1 MEKQIRKVVG
11 TSPKRKDAKAKVL
24 GKAKYTADIYEAG
37 MLVGKI
43 LRSEKAYAY
52 IRNIDTS
59 KAEAL
64 PGVEAIIS
72 YKDVPK
78 IPYALQAHQFSLDH
92 PGQDDHLIFTDKAR
106 FVGDEIAG
114 IIAVDELT
122 AKKAMELIEVEYEEL
137 EPSLTIE
144 AALASKEPW
153 IHGDHENNILSDM
166 WGYEN
171 GDVDKAFAES
181 AHVFEGTYDTGYQQH
196 CHLENH
202 VSYAYMDSE
211 DRIVIVSSTQV
222 PHVARRIVGQA
233 LGIPWGRIRV
243 IKPYVG
249 GGFGNKADVR
259 LEPIVAAMTM
269 AVGGR
274 PVILDFSREE
284 CMIGTANRH
293 AMRFKIKSGVSADG
307 KLKVLQGEVLS
318 NTGAYA
324 SHGHSPTVVAA
335 GKLVNMYET
344 EAVKVENRTIYTNLP
359 VAGAFRGYGTP
370 QGVFAMES
378 HIEDIVRALNLDPIA
393 FRKENFIRENFID
406 KSNAMITHSNGV
418 RECMD
423 RGRELIDWDRKKELY
438 RDQSGP
444 KRRGLG
450 MACFSYATGI
460 YPIVKEL
467 GGARIVMNQDGSV
480 QLMCGAVEIG
490 QGADTVLAQIAAE
503 VLGIPLDM
511 VHVISTQDTDITPFD
526 FGAYASRQTYIT
538 GLAVR
543 RAAQE
548 VKDKLLKFAA
558 DEIVDAPKDMLDLQD
573 ANIIY
578 KHNGE
583 VLAPLD
589 KVALASFYQVDRA
602 EPISSDVSNNAPV
615 NAFSYGVTFT
625 EVEVNMR
632 TGKIEILEIFN
643 VHDSGTIINRQ
654 LAEGQVE
661 GGMAQAIGQALSEEL
676 LMHSTTGKTLNN
688 NLLDYKLPT
697 TMDLPELGV
706 DFIETYEPTGP
717 MGNKGLGEPPTMSPA
732 PAIRNAVLDATGIAF
747 NRIPMT
753 PQRVF
758 ERLKQDGLL

>member
-1 MEKQIRKVVG
+1 MEEKSNKVVG
-11 TSPKRKDAKAKVL
+11 TSPRRKDAKAKVM
-24 GKAKYTADIYEAG
+24 GKAKYTADIYESG

-92 PGQDDHLIFTDKAR
+92 AGQEDHLIFTDKAR
-106 FVGDEIAG
+106 FVGDEIGAV
-114 IIAVDELT
+114 IAIDDLT
-122 AKKAMELIEVEYEEL
+122 AKKALSLIEVEYEEL

-144 AALASKEPW
+144 AALASKGPW
-153 IHGDHENNILSDM
+153 IHEGREHNILSDL
-166 WGYEN
+166 WGYED
-171 GDVDKAFAES
+171 GDVDKAFTES

-293 AMRFKIKSGVSADG
+293 AMRIKIKSGVSEDG

-318 NTGAYA
+318 NAGGYA
-324 SHGHSPTVVAA
+324 SHGHSPTLVAA
-335 GKLVNMYET
+335 GKFVNMYET

-359 VAGAFRGYGTP
+359 IAGAMRGYGTP
-370 QGVFAMES
+370 QGVYALES
-378 HIEDIVRALNLDPIA
+378 HVEDIVTALGLDPIT
-393 FRKENFIRENFID
+393 FRKDNFIKENFVNPA
-406 KSNAMITHSNGV
+406 NGMITHSNGV

-438 RDQSGP
+438 KNQAGP

-450 MACFSYATGI
+450 MACFSYETGI
-460 YPIVKEL
+460 YPIAKEL

-480 QLMCGAVEIG
+480 QLMCGATEIG

-503 VLGIPLDM
+503 VLGIPFDM
-511 VHVISTQDTDITPFD
+511 VHMISTQDTDITPFD
-526 FGAYASRQTYIT
+526 FGAYASRQTYVT
-538 GLAVR
+538 GLAVK
-543 RAAQE
+543 RAANE
-548 VKDKLLKFAA
+548 VKEKILRFAA
-558 DEIVDAPKDMLDLQD
+558 DEIVDLPVYMLDLQD
-573 ANIIY
+573 ANIVN
-578 KHNGE
+578 KHNGQ
-583 VLAPLD
+583 VMAPLD

-602 EPISSDVSNNAPV
+602 EPTTSDVINNAPV
-615 NAFSYGVTFT
+615 NAYSYGATFT

-643 VHDSGTIINRQ
+643 VHDSGKIINRQ

-676 LMHSTTGKTLNN
+676 LMHPTTGKTLNN

-697 TMDLPELGV
+697 IMDVPDLGV

-732 PAIRNAVLDATGIAF
+732 PAIRNAVLDATGVAF
-747 NRIPMT
+747 NRIPMN

-758 ERLKQDGLL
+758 ERLKQEGLL